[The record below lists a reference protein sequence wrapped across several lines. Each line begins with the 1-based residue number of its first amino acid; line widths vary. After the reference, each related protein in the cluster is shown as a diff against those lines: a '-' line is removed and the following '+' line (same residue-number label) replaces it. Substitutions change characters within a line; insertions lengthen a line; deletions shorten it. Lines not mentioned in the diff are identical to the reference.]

1 MVSVKVGSAN
11 PRPRRWAIQALALCL
26 LAAGTGC
33 SSIDGSGRVA
43 QLNSEDACAVAISV
57 LDCRLAHAKA
67 GGYPITPSFEAN

>member
-1 MVSVKVGSAN
+1 MVSVMVDSAN
-11 PRPRRWAIQALALCL
+11 PRSLRWTIHALASCL
-26 LAAGTGC
+26 LAAGTAC
-33 SSIDGSGRVA
+33 SSVDGSGRVA